1 MEAHQDTPLE
11 EDGEIAPHLGAR
23 IETNEQTEAP
33 IIDTE
38 EMTMT
43 SPIAK
48 PDPATLICPEC
59 GRADFKDTRGFG
71 VHRWIQHHVH
81 GTSPSTVAYHEK
93 LARAKAQKPA
103 IAKKPAVAKRSYQK
117 KPIPVVAPQG
127 EIAVVVKKQLEIA
140 PIPPAMV
147 GYAMGKLE
155 SLAAQIAR
163 ENELPEQEFVRL
175 VAANLAELTKR

>member
-23 IETNEQTEAP
+23 IETNEQAEAS

-48 PDPATLICPEC
+48 PDPATLKCPEC
-59 GRADFKDTRGFG
+59 GMTGFKDTRGYGIHRFAKHG
-71 VHRWIQHHVH
+71 VH
-81 GTSPSTVAYHEK
+81 GSSPATLSSLKRKQEGKKNTVA
-93 LARAKAQKPA
+93 AS
-103 IAKKPAVAKRSYQK
+103 KRSYQK

>member
-1 MEAHQDTPLE
+1 VRGLKQ
-11 EDGEIAPHLGAR
+11 
-23 IETNEQTEAP
+23 TNEPAEAP

-43 SPIAK
+43 NPIAK
-48 PDPATLICPEC
+48 PDPATLKCPEC
-59 GRADFKDTRGFG
+59 GQTGFKDRRSLGI
-71 VHRWIQHHVH
+71 HRWSKQHVR
-81 GTSPSTVAYHEK
+81 GTSASTVAYHE
-93 LARAKAQKPA
+93 RREQAKAET
-103 IAKKPAVAKRSYQK
+103 PAVAKRSYQK

-127 EIAVVVKKQLEIA
+127 EIAVVVKKQPEIA
-140 PIPPAMV
+140 PIPPAML